1 MPIGAHKLLSFL
13 AEPLKQLS
21 ENLDALENYDI
32 SEDLSEFQDWVSF
45 IGMIHRSIWF
55 LFHRFIPY
63 DVYVS
68 FICQSEYYSCDATYR
83 KWLKI
88 EQENAEVSAVEL
100 SQEEK
105 ERASAAAKE
114 TLQSAS
120 SLLLSKWV
128 QLL

>member
-32 SEDLSEFQDWVSF
+32 SEDLSEFQDWVCF
-45 IGMIHRSIWF
+45 VGMTHTF
-55 LFHRFIPY
+55 LFHRYSPY
-63 DVYVS
+63 DGCVS
-68 FICQSEYYSCDATYR
+68 FIFQSEYYSCDATYR

-88 EQENAEVSAVEL
+88 EQDNAEVSAVEL

-105 ERASAAAKE
+105 EKASAAARE
-114 TLQSAS
+114 NLQSAR

-128 QLL
+128 QLP